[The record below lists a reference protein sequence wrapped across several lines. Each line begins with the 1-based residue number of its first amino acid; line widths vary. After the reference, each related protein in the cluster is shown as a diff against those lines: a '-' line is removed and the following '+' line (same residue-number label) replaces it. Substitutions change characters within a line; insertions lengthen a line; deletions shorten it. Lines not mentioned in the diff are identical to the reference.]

1 MVNKIEQ
8 KNIFAKAN
16 IKIQKTKYIFSE
28 EFSKA
33 LHEFSK
39 EHYKEHLKVFR
50 GSWTTWIDRIDI
62 REKIQIEIE
71 KMRANHFT
79 ETEEELMQKI
89 YTSARFYYRKKEKRG
104 KRKTQTQTQ
113 TQTQENKNQKK
124 YIGFSRSFIRM
135 MDNEINEQLMK
146 SAELNAMIKIN
157 QKEAFKKFTMNHI
170 SEINMELGQLKRK
183 YDTQEEEFIAR
194 EIAYKIK
201 KAYQN
206 RFYSICNLLN
216 KI

>member
-8 KNIFAKAN
+8 KN

-50 GSWTTWIDRIDI
+50 GSWTAWIDRIEI
-62 REKIQIEIE
+62 RQQIQIEIE

-113 TQTQENKNQKK
+113 ENKNQKQ
-124 YIGFSRSFIRM
+124 YIGFSRSFIQM
-135 MDNEINEQLMK
+135 MDNEINEQIIK

-216 KI
+216 KM